1 MAVEP
6 ESRTISSNAPVAVS
20 DKDDSGFLGFLL
32 QLAHRKKLIAVVT
45 GASTAIGIA
54 CAFLLP
60 VRYLAT
66 TRIMTPQQ
74 TQSSAAMLMNQLA
87 NSGAN
92 ALATMAAGSGLSIR
106 NPNDLYIGL
115 LRSRPIADSII
126 QQFGLQ
132 ALYHARD
139 MTVAR
144 EKLATNTAVESE
156 KSGFLAVSVTDD
168 DKQRAAAIANAY
180 TEQLRILTKTLA
192 VSEASRRRL
201 FYEDQL
207 KRSKDDLL
215 AAKLNVQKI
224 GRQKGVVEL
233 DAQSRGLIN
242 GLTQLRA
249 MAAAK
254 QVELKTLKSYSTE
267 QNPEVQLTQTQL
279 ESLEAEIARLEQSNH
294 TASPSGLGLQD
305 LAGAGMDY
313 LSAAHELQYRQTLF
327 DLLVRQYDA
336 ARLDEAKEAA
346 VIQIIETAKPPD
358 QRASPHRAS
367 IAITFALLGFLA
379 ACSYQFVVNFLRANP
394 DVSEWLIQFKSAIF
408 QK

>member
-1 MAVEP
+1 
-6 ESRTISSNAPVAVS
+6 
-20 DKDDSGFLGFLL
+20 
-32 QLAHRKKLIAVVT
+32 
-45 GASTAIGIA
+45 
-54 CAFLLP
+54 
-60 VRYLAT
+60 
-66 TRIMTPQQ
+66 
-74 TQSSAAMLMNQLA
+74 
-87 NSGAN
+87 
-92 ALATMAAGSGLSIR
+92 
-106 NPNDLYIGL
+106 
-115 LRSRPIADSII
+115 
-126 QQFGLQ
+126 
-132 ALYHARD
+132 